1 MDYSL
6 PIPVRHLERTLK
18 AFMALTVKT
27 DSATYV
33 EIGAHRGRS
42 IGTIGNLIKD
52 KADKIHIIGYD
63 IFNGNTDASF
73 HAAEDNGKGAGNII
87 KCRRN
92 LDKLCKRNTH
102 VTYQLVEGYTID
114 TLTPTKAT
122 WAYIDGGH
130 SYETVK
136 WDHQQLK
143 DCDVIVFDDADL
155 QGVSKYLWEIK
166 DQWELFDLE
175 SKYESPARQVAIIN
189 NREDY
194 DFSISGLIPFQGVS
208 PEEWRITR

>member
-1 MDYSL
+1 MEYDL
-6 PIPVRHLERTLK
+6 PQPVKHLERTVK
-18 AFMALTVKT
+18 ALMALTVVEE
-27 DSATYV
+27 SATYI

-42 IGTIGNLIKD
+42 IGTIGNIIKD
-52 KADKIHIIGYD
+52 KTKKLHIIGYD
-63 IFNGNTDASF
+63 IFGSNTDASF

-92 LDKLCKRNTH
+92 LDKLCKRNPH
-102 VTYQLVEGYTID
+102 VTYELIEGYTTD
-114 TLTPTKAT
+114 TLKSTKST

-143 DCDVIVFDDADL
+143 ECDVIIFDDADL
-155 QGVSKYLWEIK
+155 QGVNQYLWEIK

-175 SKYESPARQVAIIN
+175 SKYNSPARQVAIIN
-189 NREDY
+189 NRENY
-194 DFSISGLIPFQGVS
+194 NFSISGLIPFRGVS
-208 PEEWRITR
+208 PELWKASR